1 MIVSNTNS
9 LSNRQIADRIA
20 LLLSL
25 LGILAGYLVQDR
37 VFESMA
43 HLEDEMA
50 YVWQAQAIAGGHLT
64 VPSPVEPKSFLIP
77 FVIDYNGQRFGK
89 YPLGW
94 PAMLAI
100 GEFFGLRHL
109 VNPLL
114 AGLCIWL
121 TYRLA
126 RRLFGET
133 VGLLSAGLM
142 LTSPFFL
149 MNAGSLLSHPFGLVL
164 TLAFSLGWLDAFC
177 SPAARGSDADD
188 ISARNPRII
197 TLATLTAAGSL
208 GLMALSRPFTAAAI
222 ALPFAIHGLYLLVR
236 GPVPIRRRLL
246 IFGLIAGG
254 LSLLHF
260 LWQYAVTGDPL
271 LNPYTLW
278 WAYDKI
284 GFGPGIGHVQGG
296 HTLDQAWINT
306 RHSLLVG
313 YFDLFGWPYYSWI
326 FMIPGLWPL
335 LRPLPSLL
343 PIHRSSNNDIE
354 TTDIDNPRTFEGT
367 SEILR
372 ASISQGILVICVL
385 PCLVILY
392 MAYWIGSSLF
402 GPRYY
407 FEGLHAA
414 VMLSGL
420 GIAWLAGWPT
430 TPGQPFPNYRSWRKV
445 RALAMAALLL
455 ALISINLLYYT
466 PQRLGGMFGLYG
478 VQRSYQQPFERPEVK
493 ALAPA
498 LIIVHPQK
506 DWIEYGTLIDLENP
520 FLDTPFIFTI
530 YRSSV
535 PDAVFAKAFPDRAI
549 YHYYPRRDP
558 FSFFPEPTP

>member
-1 MIVSNTNS
+1 
-9 LSNRQIADRIA
+9 
-20 LLLSL
+20 
-25 LGILAGYLVQDR
+25 
-37 VFESMA
+37 
-43 HLEDEMA
+43 
-50 YVWQAQAIAGGHLT
+50 
-64 VPSPVEPKSFLIP
+64 
-77 FVIDYNGQRFGK
+77 
-89 YPLGW
+89 
-94 PAMLAI
+94 MLAI
-100 GEFFGLRHL
+100 GEFFGLRCL

-114 AGLCIWL
+114 SGLCIWL

-126 RRLFGET
+126 RRLFGDT

-149 MNAGSLLSHPFGLVL
+149 LNAGSLLSHPFGLVL
-164 TLAFSLGWLDAFC
+164 TLVFSLSWLDAFC
-177 SPAARGSDADD
+177 AHS
-188 ISARNPRII
+188 RNDTNASIPRDPRI
-197 TLATLTAAGSL
+197 ATLGTYTAAGSL
-208 GLMALSRPFTAAAI
+208 GLMALSRPFTAVAI
-222 ALPFAIHGLYLLVR
+222 ALPFAIHGLYLLIR
-236 GPVPIRRRLL
+236 GPAPIRHRLVV
-246 IFGLIAGG
+246 FGLIAGG
-254 LSLLHF
+254 ISLLYF
-260 LWQYAVTGDPL
+260 LWQFAVTGDPL

-313 YFDLFGWPYYSWI
+313 YFDLFGWLNYSWV

-335 LRPLPSLL
+335 LRPLPELL
-343 PIHRSSNNDIE
+343 PILRPANSDKEISQA
-354 TTDIDNPRTFEGT
+354 
-367 SEILR
+367 SEIYQT
-372 ASISQGILVICVL
+372 STPQGILVISVL
-385 PCLVILY
+385 PSLVILY

-414 VMLSGL
+414 VILSGL

-430 TPGQPFPNYRSWRKV
+430 VPDQPFPDYRGWRKM

-455 ALISINLLYYT
+455 ALVSTNLLYYT
-466 PQRLGGMFGLYG
+466 PRRLGGLFGLYG
-478 VQRSYQQPFERPEVK
+478 VQRSYQQPFERTEVK

-506 DWIEYGTLIDLENP
+506 EWIEYGTLIDLENP
-520 FLDTPFIFTI
+520 FLDTPFIFVI
-530 YRSSV
+530 YRASV
-535 PDAVFAKAFPDRAI
+535 PDAVFAEAFPDRAI

-558 FSFFPEPTP
+558 FSFYPAPLP